1 MLGAI
6 TSSVTDRAF
15 NPHSCHTRQVEYA
28 AFALSK
34 QHQRRLF
41 FFQTRGTYLYLWT
54 VSMTQRRSSHQ
65 KVPWHR

>member
-41 FFQTRGTYLYLWT
+41 FRLEGHIYIYGLL
-54 VSMTQRRSSHQ
+54 V
-65 KVPWHR
+65 